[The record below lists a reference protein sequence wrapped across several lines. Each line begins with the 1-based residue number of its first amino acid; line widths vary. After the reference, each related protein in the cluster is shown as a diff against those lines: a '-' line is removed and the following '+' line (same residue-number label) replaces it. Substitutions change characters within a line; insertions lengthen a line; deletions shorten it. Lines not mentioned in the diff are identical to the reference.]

1 MLKWY
6 PSNVLYL
13 QERSQSPTCMHSKR
27 YHILWLFVS
36 DDEGSDYG
44 ESISNIEVSEDDD
57 EDYNPT
63 TTAAHTFDKCKE
75 NSQALFSFL
84 FSIFC
89 FLLPLFQLKS
99 NLYNT
104 V

>member
-1 MLKWY
+1 M
-6 PSNVLYL
+6 
-13 QERSQSPTCMHSKR
+13 
-27 YHILWLFVS
+27 S

-63 TTAAHTFDKCKE
+63 TTAAHTFDKCRE

-89 FLLPLFQLKS
+89 FLFPCIFACDPPLRAGLS
-99 NLYNT
+99 RAE
-104 V
+104 